1 MQKPYATNR
10 QHHQLWNYV
19 DKAAATYASLT
30 LQKKAFC
37 NTLLLIV
44 CVHLL
49 HQNCKSRSTRARS
62 RRLHEGG
69 IPNAELIAI
78 LIANYLALFIS
89 C

>member
-19 DKAAATYASLT
+19 DKAAAATVRRSLR
-30 LQKKAFC
+30 KKGILH

-49 HQNCKSRSTRARS
+49 HQNCKSRLAAAQGVVDCAR
-62 RRLHEGG
+62 GG
-69 IPNAELIAI
+69 SPMQNL
-78 LIANYLALFIS
+78 LLF
-89 C
+89 